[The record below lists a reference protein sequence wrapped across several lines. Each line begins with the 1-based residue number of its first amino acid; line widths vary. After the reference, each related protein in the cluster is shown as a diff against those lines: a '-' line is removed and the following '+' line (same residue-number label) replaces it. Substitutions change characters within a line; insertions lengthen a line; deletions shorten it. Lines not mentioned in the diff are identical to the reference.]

1 MLKKIG
7 PQRFGHILEYTIFS
21 ALVLS
26 GFLFTTGLV
35 RSNLNSQFIQISS
48 FINQELFRS
57 SGNQQEDNEPIT
69 IVGSHR
75 TRALTWI
82 PKYIFGSN
90 VFFRDTDIP
99 GENFTKPIPTERF
112 ILVADSILSPRLN
125 DENHLLGSSGDR
137 RVAMLYHNASETI
150 ATYLD
155 TEKVR
160 YDFMTILQNYGLGQF
175 VEIKANY

>member
-1 MLKKIG
+1 MFFLEIPIFPG
-7 PQRFGHILEYTIFS
+7 RIL
-21 ALVLS
+21 
-26 GFLFTTGLV
+26 
-35 RSNLNSQFIQISS
+35 
-48 FINQELFRS
+48 
-57 SGNQQEDNEPIT
+57 
-69 IVGSHR
+69 
-75 TRALTWI
+75 
-82 PKYIFGSN
+82 
-90 VFFRDTDIP
+90 
-99 GENFTKPIPTERF
+99 KPIPTERF